1 MRKINNRDACSI
13 EMGDHVVVT
22 GGRYGSVP
30 FESVRAEVSVYT
42 SQGWVEDYAGLIT
55 GRQQHGCGHY
65 INGDNN
71 VVSHIA
77 SRQRALKPFF
87 VITYKYNTPD

>member
-1 MRKINNRDACSI
+1 
-13 EMGDHVVVT
+13 MGDHVIVT
-22 GGRYGSVP
+22 GGSYDSH
-30 FESVRAEVSVYT
+30 VRAEVSVYN

-71 VVSHIA
+71 VVRVIF
-77 SRQRALKPFF
+77 KMFF
-87 VITYKYNTPD
+87 VLLQSYNFHRSFTRYIW